1 MLKVK
6 LFVRGKKHQRTYRI
20 VVAEARSKRDGKF
33 VDDLGYWNPITK
45 EFKIDQEKLNY
56 WLNHGAQLAD
66 GVRKLLTS
74 KNEATA

>member
-6 LFVRGKKHQRTYRI
+6 LFIRGKKHQRSYRI

-33 VDDLGYWNPITK
+33 VADLGFWNPITN
-45 EFKIDQEKLNY
+45 EFNIDQKKLDY
-56 WLNHGAQLAD
+56 WISHGAQLAE

-74 KNEATA
+74 RKSR